1 MVETI
6 TKTGEERT
14 MVDRSNP
21 EDMERVSIL
30 RVTHKKSNYFQL
42 IFFSE
47 IIMKLRS

>member
-6 TKTGEERT
+6 TKTAEEKT
-14 MVDRSNP
+14 MVDRNNP

-30 RVTHKKSNYFQL
+30 RVTHKKSIYIKL